1 MFPLFGIPV
10 GPEILLIV
18 LIVVLLFGASKIPEL
33 ARATGEAT
41 GEFQK
46 GRQEIEQE
54 LEEQA
59 EAVNEAAEGTSTEAT
74 ETTDEERKEQ

>member
-1 MFPLFGIPV
+1 MVPLFGIPV

-59 EAVNEAAEGTSTEAT
+59 DSVSEGVDAD
-74 ETTDEERKEQ
+74 ETDDDEEQ